1 MRDSANG
8 VRLLQR
14 IFVVIPLCIFLAA
27 QLATQSPQ
35 PERKVDGN
43 VITSDHDP
51 AVRIRL
57 PNSADYT
64 GADRWILYDIADC
77 ELHAFVDAD
86 AKKNV
91 KGLYWIQFEGY
102 VPTRPELNT
111 TINSPRHA
119 NLGGK
124 DFFLDTWVRTK
135 NADVK
140 PGGDVEHIQALIES
154 KGYHLPDAM
163 MYVRLVHLLD
173 EQMRKELMIIYGED
187 ISPSGLTALDLQP
200 GGKAYDR
207 WPAIG
212 EEPDRKSREECRNR
226 VEIVR

>member
-1 MRDSANG
+1 MSDFAKA

-14 IFVVIPLCIFLAA
+14 IFIVIPLCIFLAP
-27 QLATQSPQ
+27 QSATQSP
-35 PERKVDGN
+35 PPDRKVDGN
-43 VITSDHDP
+43 VLTSEHDP

-57 PNSADYT
+57 PHSAQYA

-86 AKKNV
+86 PKNNV

-102 VPTRPELNT
+102 VPTRPELRHNYR
-111 TINSPRHA
+111 SPRHA

-124 DFFLDTWVRTK
+124 DFFLDTWVRAK

-173 EQMRKELMIIYGED
+173 EQDRKELMVIYGED
-187 ISPSGLTALDLQP
+187 ISPSGLTAADLQP

-207 WPAIG
+207 WPAMEQSLI
-212 EEPDRKSREECRNR
+212 ERAEKNVAIEWK
-226 VEIVR
+226 